1 MGRHL
6 LIALVLA
13 LCGAESSW
21 AVFLDLRGLPAQANS
36 TSAGGIAMSWTT
48 PRAGTFTSTAT
59 RFGFNSTGAGDSVD
73 LIDGGAGAAELVH
86 FIFETPVFVD
96 SIVISQF
103 GAGDAGT
110 FTIQSTPPTPPIVLA
125 NGVNNLGGAIAAAH
139 TTHSVAW
146 TGANT
151 AGLGFSIDGFNVRP
165 LAPFSA
171 DFNLDEQVNG
181 ADLLTW
187 QRGLGPFSLPALG
200 NANFDDR
207 VDGLDLEVWRLQ
219 YGGASGVV
227 QGVPEPMAAGL
238 LGCGLAL
245 VGVGWRRRVM

>member
-6 LIALVLA
+6 LIALGVA
-13 LCGAESSW
+13 LCNAESSW
-21 AVFLDLRGLPAQANS
+21 AVFLDLRGLPAPATS
-36 TSAGGIAMSWTT
+36 TSGGGIAMSWTT

-86 FIFETPVFVD
+86 FIFETPVFID
-96 SIVISQF
+96 SVVISQF

-110 FTIQSTPPTPPIVLA
+110 FTIQSASPIVLA

-181 ADLLTW
+181 SDLLTW
-187 QRGLGPFSLPALG
+187 QRGLGPFSLPAVG
-200 NANFDDR
+200 NANFDDQ
-207 VDGLDLEVWRLQ
+207 VDELDLEVWQLQ
-219 YGGASGVV
+219 YGGAMGVV
-227 QGVPEPMAAGL
+227 QGVPEPMGAGV
-238 LGCGLAL
+238 LGCALAL
-245 VGVGWRRRVM
+245 VAVGWRRRV